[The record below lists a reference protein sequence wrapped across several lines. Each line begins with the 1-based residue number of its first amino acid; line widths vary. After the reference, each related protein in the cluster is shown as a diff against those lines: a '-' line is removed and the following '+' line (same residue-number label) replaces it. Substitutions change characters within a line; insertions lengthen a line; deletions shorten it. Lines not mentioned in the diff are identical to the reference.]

1 MQVIS
6 AAFMSVESHVPYVA
20 RPASLAE
27 ASPRRGSHL
36 VRYYDSDV
44 ALIGEIGDFLSTG
57 LAAGEPAVVV
67 ATPTH
72 RDRIERHLTA
82 NGINLT
88 EARRAS
94 RYVALDAAETL
105 ARLTTD
111 GLPDPVRFGE
121 IVGGALGRALSVGSA
136 GQVRAFGE
144 MVALLWADGRRDAAL
159 RLEELWN
166 DLAKSHRFSLICG
179 YPLADFG
186 AHADAAALSAV
197 SGLHTEVLPTEA
209 YTRIAEPDARLREVA
224 ALQQKAA
231 ALEAEV
237 LHRRALEEELT
248 AKIGELAEVDR
259 RKDEFLAM
267 LGHELRNPLAP
278 VSAALEVMRLRAD
291 DPQRTANAREVV
303 ERQIAHMTRL
313 VDDLL
318 DVSRITR
325 GQIEL
330 REESVALA
338 ALVERAVEVARPLI
352 DERGHRLTLELPE
365 VPVVFRGDH
374 SRLEQVLANLLSN
387 AAKYTDVGGR
397 IRLRAFL
404 EGDQVVLSVRDN
416 GEGLAPELRE
426 RVFDLFVQGPATRSM
441 ARGGLGLGL
450 TLVRRLVQLHGGT
463 IGAVSD
469 GPGEGSE
476 FIVRLPYRPSGRA
489 ADQTR
494 SPALAAT
501 GQPRR
506 VLVVDDNVDA
516 AETLA
521 ELLREYGHSVRTA
534 HSAGAGITEALRMR
548 PDLLLLDISMPDAD
562 GYAVARRLRPELSGT
577 TFIALTGYGE
587 RRHRDRSREAGF
599 DHHLTKPLEM
609 RELEKLLNQPR

>member
-1 MQVIS
+1 
-6 AAFMSVESHVPYVA
+6 MSVESHVRYVA
-20 RPASLAE
+20 PPASLAE

-36 VRYYDSDV
+36 VRYYDGDV
-44 ALIGEIGDFLSTG
+44 ALIEEIGEFLIAG
-57 LAAGEPAVVV
+57 LAAGESAVVV

-72 RDRIERHLTA
+72 RDGIERHLKGQ
-82 NGINLT
+82 GIKVA

-105 ARLTTD
+105 ARITTD
-111 GLPDPVRFGE
+111 GWPDAVRFGE
-121 IVGGALGRALSVGSA
+121 IVGGAVGRATAAGSA
-136 GQVRAFGE
+136 MHVRAFGE
-144 MVALLWADGRRDAAL
+144 MVALLWADGRRDAAI

-166 DLAKSHRFSLICG
+166 DLASGHSFSLMCG
-179 YPLADFG
+179 YPLAAFG
-186 AHADAAALSAV
+186 AHSDAAAFAAV
-197 SGLHTEVLPTEA
+197 SGLHTTVLPTEA
-209 YTRIAEPDARLREVA
+209 YTRLADPDERLLEVA

-237 LHRRALEEELT
+237 LHRRALEQELT
-248 AKIGELAEVDR
+248 AKVNELADVDR

-278 VSAALEVMRLRAD
+278 VRAALEVMRLRAD

-303 ERQIAHMTRL
+303 GRQIAHMTRL

-330 REESVALA
+330 REESVGLA

-397 IRLRAFL
+397 IRLRAAV
-404 EGDQVVLSVRDN
+404 EGDQVVVSVRDN

-426 RVFDLFVQGPATRSM
+426 RVFDLFVQGPDTRSM

-463 IGAVSD
+463 IEARSD
-469 GPGEGSE
+469 GPGAGSE
-476 FIVRLPYRPSGRA
+476 FIIRLPYKPASHA
-489 ADQTR
+489 ADPTG
-494 SPALAAT
+494 SPALRAA

-521 ELLREYGHSVRTA
+521 ELLREYGHNVRTA

-577 TFIALTGYGE
+577 LFIALTGYGE
-587 RRHRDRSREAGF
+587 RRHRDKSREAGF

-609 RELEKLLNQPR
+609 RELETLLNQPR